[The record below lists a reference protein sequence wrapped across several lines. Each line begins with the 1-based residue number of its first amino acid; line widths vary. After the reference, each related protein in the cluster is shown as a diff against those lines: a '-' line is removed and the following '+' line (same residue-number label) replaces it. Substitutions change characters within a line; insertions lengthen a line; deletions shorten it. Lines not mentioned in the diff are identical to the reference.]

1 MEDEKKL
8 LGMLGLC
15 RRAGKLIIGT
25 PMVCE
30 YISNAKKTDGDTVM
44 VIEASDTSDNT
55 HKKITDKCKFYN
67 VRHIRIE
74 TDAETL
80 GGALGKSAVAAVAVT
95 DKDMCVAVN
104 KKLERIGHKLY
115 GSNTSD

>member
-1 MEDEKKL
+1 MDDEKKL

-15 RRAGKLIIGT
+15 KRAGKLIIGT

-30 YISNAKKTDGDTVM
+30 YLSGSRGSHDGVPL

-74 TDAETL
+74 IDAETL